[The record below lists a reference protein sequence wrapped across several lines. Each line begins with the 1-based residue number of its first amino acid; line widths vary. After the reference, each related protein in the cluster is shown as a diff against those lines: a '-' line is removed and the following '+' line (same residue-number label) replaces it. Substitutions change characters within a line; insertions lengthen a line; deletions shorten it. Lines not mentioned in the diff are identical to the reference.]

1 MKKIILLGDSIR
13 MVYQPVVIEKL
24 RGEFEV
30 WEPEG
35 NGGTSENVLAHL
47 DEWAIRQTSDIIHL
61 NCGLHDL
68 ALKEDSAPRVP
79 IEAYEGNVRT
89 ILSRLK
95 QETSSRIIWATT
107 TPVIDEWH
115 RQVKSFER
123 REEDVLRYN
132 AVATRVAEECR
143 VEIDDLHAVIV
154 SAGPEK
160 CLMPD
165 GVHMNEFGNELLAQA
180 VSDFIRH
187 L

>member
-1 MKKIILLGDSIR
+1 MQKIILGGDSIR
-13 MVYQPVVIEKL
+13 MYYQPLVTEKL

-30 WEPEG
+30 REPQD
-35 NGGTSENVLAHL
+35 NWGTSENVLANL
-47 DEWAIRQTSDIIHL
+47 DEWAIRQTADIIHI

-68 ALKEDSAPRVP
+68 ALKEDGAPRVP
-79 IEAYEGNVRT
+79 VEAYETNVRS

-115 RQVKSFER
+115 RRVKSFER

-132 AVATRVAEECR
+132 VVATRVAEECGI
-143 VEIDDLHAVIV
+143 EIDDLHAVIA

-165 GVHMNEFGNELLAQA
+165 GVHTNEFGNELLARA
-180 VSDFIRH
+180 VSDYVR